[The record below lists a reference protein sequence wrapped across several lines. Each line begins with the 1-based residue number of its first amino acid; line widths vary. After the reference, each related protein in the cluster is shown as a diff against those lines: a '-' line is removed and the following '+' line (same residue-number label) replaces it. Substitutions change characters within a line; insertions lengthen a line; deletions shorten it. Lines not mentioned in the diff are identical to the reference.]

1 MSEALWTAL
10 EKVFCDPYVPMIIVI
25 TAAYGVF
32 MGAVPGLTA
41 TMAVALLV
49 PVTFYLDPIPAL
61 AAVVTLE
68 ACAIFAGDIPNTLL
82 RIPGTPSSAAYS
94 DDAYALTRA
103 GQSERALGTC
113 LTFSVAGGL
122 FGTAV
127 LMLFAPS
134 LALLT
139 KEFAA
144 PEYFWLFLL
153 GLSCAVVVSR
163 GSTLQA
169 ALALIIGLLLST
181 VGFSNSHTLA
191 RFTFGQSQ
199 LYQGVNFIPAM
210 IGLFGVSE
218 ILRNVLVIDKEAG
231 KTSTMEQ
238 PAAGKRDGLLGR
250 FLVTPTRMVFGPALP
265 LLWRRKWHALRSG
278 VIGSV
283 VGMLPGA
290 GADIGAWVSLAA
302 SKRTSKTPEQY
313 GRGSLE
319 GIGDATAANNS
330 ALAGAWVP
338 ALVFGIPGDS
348 ITAIVIGVLLMK
360 NVTPGSA
367 LFNPENPQFHLVYS
381 IYLMFMLANIVLI
394 PIGLLAI
401 KIGGYVVRAPRR
413 VLLPV
418 ILLFCVVGSFAING
432 NTFDV
437 GIMLAL
443 GVLGFVLER
452 RRIPLGPVVLG
463 IILGGPLEERFIQT
477 LSKPG
482 ASGASFFGF
491 MPDGSFRPVSMLL
504 GTICILVW
512 AAPPLLAVL
521 RRGRA
526 PGDGST

>member
-1 MSEALWTAL
+1 MKEALLEAL
-10 EKVFCDPYVPMIIVI
+10 QKVFCDPYVPLIILI

-82 RIPGTPSSAAYS
+82 RIPGTPSSAAYA

-122 FGTAV
+122 FGTVV

-139 KEFAA
+139 REFAA
-144 PEYFWLFLL
+144 PEYFWLYLL

-163 GSTLQA
+163 GTTLQA
-169 ALALIIGLLLST
+169 ALALIIGLLLAT

-191 RFTFGQSQ
+191 RFTFGQPQ
-199 LYQGVNFIPAM
+199 LYQGINFIPAM

-218 ILRNVLVIDKEAG
+218 ILRNVLVIDQQTGRPGTADL
-231 KTSTMEQ
+231 
-238 PAAGKRDGLLGR
+238 PAAERRGGILRR
-250 FLVTPTRMVFGPALP
+250 FLAAPIASVFGPALP

-313 GRGSLE
+313 GHGSLE

-330 ALAGAWVP
+330 ALAGAWIP

-367 LFNPENPQFHLVYS
+367 LFSPENPQFHLVYS
-381 IYLMFMLANIVLI
+381 IYLMFLLANLFLI

-401 KIGGYVVRAPRR
+401 KIGGYVVRVPRR

-418 ILLFCVVGSFAING
+418 ILLFCVIGSFAINA

-437 GIMLAL
+437 GIMLAM

-482 ASGASFFGF
+482 ASPASFFGF
-491 MPDGSFRPVSMLL
+491 MPDGKFRVVAMLL
-504 GTICILVW
+504 GVMCVLVW
-512 AAPPLLAVL
+512 LAPPLLAILRRMKGSVL
-521 RRGRA
+521 RF
-526 PGDGST
+526 